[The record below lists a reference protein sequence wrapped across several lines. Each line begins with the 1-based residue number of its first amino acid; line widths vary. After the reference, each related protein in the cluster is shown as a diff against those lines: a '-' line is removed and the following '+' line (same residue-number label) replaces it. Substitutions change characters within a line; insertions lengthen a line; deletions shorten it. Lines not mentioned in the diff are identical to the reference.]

1 MEFRLPEKLHHELLA
16 YDPALKALAKEK
28 AIEEGPAT
36 IKKKSKYPIGNINDL
51 IPVDIVP
58 AAEMQQA
65 VDHINAQ
72 ITPRKYWVFYTQIP
86 ETNNGITY
94 AHNIVKAILYYYES
108 TWIAAWLPNEDE
120 DYLYGFSYAI
130 STTKATRKRLDGFKF
145 GDRDLDFSLDDMTLK
160 KYGRVEYRIYTKKIT
175 SDEVRC
181 GHTYHWNPSE
191 VTSWTEKGKHIKN
204 HCINPFHN
212 QLAKSIPAWE
222 DERNLFARVNKRRN
236 NLHYL
241 FAAYLTCFPGIT
253 EIVLNLNWLPTAANL
268 TPHIQRRLCVPA
280 DILNKPFIQK
290 ELQAVCNKVIQI
302 FQDPTTTKFTK
313 ALDPMHRFV
322 HYMYGIKWLHDI
334 WPNTPIDY
342 YQTYK
347 DALSCLDYNNY
358 RMTFVIDN
366 QVYLPVRDWLRK
378 HMPVSSIVLIL
389 DKYYKENYEPH
400 IGHKYGEKDEL
411 LCYQLAD
418 TFAMLS
424 VIFNA
429 NKTIDPPKRWRLTE
443 FHDYVQAE
451 SWKVKNNKISLPQ
464 DLFPTPIKV
473 EYLDQKWTFFQPSD
487 THQLASWGQA
497 VRNCV
502 GSHNQYAEA
511 VEKRKEFIVLCM
523 IEGKPVFTIQLSLNQ
538 GMLAVRQIKGISNKT
553 LTNQEESDYAEVFK
567 QALALRNAVA

>member
-1 MEFRLPEKLHHELLA
+1 MEFRLPENLHHQLLA

-28 AIEEGPAT
+28 VITDGSAT
-36 IKKKSKYPIGNINDL
+36 TKKKSKYPIGNINDL

-58 AAEMQQA
+58 AAEMQRA
-65 VDHINAQ
+65 VDRINAQ
-72 ITPRKYWVFYTQIP
+72 IAQRKYIVFYKQVP
-86 ETNNGITY
+86 KTNNEITY

-130 STTKATRKRLDGFKF
+130 STTKANRKALDGFRF
-145 GDRDLDFSLDDMTLK
+145 GDRDLDFNLDDMTLK
-160 KYGRVEYRIYTKKIT
+160 KYGRVEYHTYTKKIT
-175 SDEVRC
+175 LDTVRC
-181 GHTYHWNPSE
+181 ANLYHWNPLS
-191 VTSWTEKGKHIKN
+191 VPAWTEKGKYIKDN
-204 HCINPFHN
+204 CINPFYKE
-212 QLAKSIPAWE
+212 LAKSIPVWE
-222 DERNLFARVNKRRN
+222 DQSNLFARVDKRRN

-241 FAAYLTCFPGIT
+241 FGTYVSCFPSFRK
-253 EIVLNLNWLPTAANL
+253 IVVDPTWLPSAVNL
-268 TPHIQRRLCVPA
+268 TPHIQRKLCVSA

-290 ELQAVCNKVIQI
+290 ELQVVCNKVIKI

-313 ALDPMHRFV
+313 ALDSMHRFV
-322 HYMYGIKWLHDI
+322 HYMYGIKWLHGV

-347 DALSCLDYNNY
+347 DALSCLDYGNW
-358 RMTFVIDN
+358 RMTYVVDD
-366 QVYLPVRDWLRK
+366 QGYLPVRDWLKK

-389 DKYYKENYEPH
+389 DKYYKEHYVPY
-400 IGHKYGEKDEL
+400 IGIKYSEKDTL
-411 LCYQLAD
+411 FCYQLAD

-424 VIFNA
+424 TIFNA
-429 NKTIDPPKRWRLTE
+429 DKTIDPPKRWRLTE

-451 SWKVKNNKISLPQ
+451 SWKVKNNKIDLPQ

-511 VEKRKEFIVLCM
+511 VKKRKEFIVLCM
-523 IEGKPVFTIQLSLNQ
+523 IEGKPLFTIQLSLNQ
-538 GMLAVRQIKGISNKT
+538 GMLAVKQIKGISNKS
-553 LTNQEESDYAEVFK
+553 LTSQEESDYAEVFK
-567 QALALRNAVA
+567 QALALRNAVV